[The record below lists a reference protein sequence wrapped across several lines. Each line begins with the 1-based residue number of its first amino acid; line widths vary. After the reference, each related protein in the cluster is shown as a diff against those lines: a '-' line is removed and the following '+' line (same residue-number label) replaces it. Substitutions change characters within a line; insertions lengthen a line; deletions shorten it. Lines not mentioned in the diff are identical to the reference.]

1 MNMLLTISWRN
12 IWRHPARS
20 GVLLGAIIAGL
31 WAGIMVSAM
40 ANGWVKQ
47 RFDNMILEELTHVQI
62 HHPEFLAERESAM
75 HIDRADDLMR
85 FLEQDD
91 RVRNFT
97 PRTLSDAMI
106 QSPLTSSG
114 VQIRGI
120 DSHKEPR
127 TTTFHE
133 NLTQGEYLDAGM
145 RNPILL
151 GEEPRTTT
159 FHENLTQG
167 EYLDAGMRNPILLG
181 EELAEKLNVGIGNR
195 VVLSFQ
201 DLDNHITSGSFNIA
215 GLFRTASNP
224 YDERH
229 VFVRARDL
237 NTLLT
242 EQTIWHEIAIILH
255 DESLSNALAA
265 DLNRQFDGIA
275 AETWYE
281 LSPELRYI
289 TDMGG
294 SMTFYIMVVIMLALA
309 FGILNTMLMAIFE
322 RMRELGMLMAV
333 GMSKIRIFLMIMLE
347 SVILTLTGAVA
358 GLVIAHI
365 SVNYL
370 ARKGL
375 DMTSVGGE
383 SMAEFGYD
391 AVVYPIAASG
401 DYITTIL
408 LVSFTAILAAIYPA
422 IKALR
427 LNPVEVI
434 KD

>member
-1 MNMLLTISWRN
+1 MNMLLSISWRN

-20 GVLLGAIIAGL
+20 GVLLGAIVAGL
-31 WAGIMVSAM
+31 WAGIMVSALT
-40 ANGWVKQ
+40 NGWVKQ

-62 HHPEFLAERESAM
+62 HHPEFLTERESDM

-114 VQIRGI
+114 VQIRGVDI
-120 DSHKEPR
+120 QSEPR

-133 NLTQGEYLDAGM
+133 NLTQGEYLDSEV

-151 GEEPRTTT
+151 GER
-159 FHENLTQG
+159 
-167 EYLDAGMRNPILLG
+167 
-181 EELAEKLNVGIGNR
+181 LAERLNVGVGNR

-201 DLDNHITSGSFNIA
+201 DLDNHITSGSFNIT
-215 GLFRTASNP
+215 GLFKTASTP
-224 YDERH
+224 YDERN
-229 VFVRARDL
+229 VFVRAEDL
-237 NTLLT
+237 NALLT

-255 DESLSNALAA
+255 DESLSNALTA

-358 GLVIAHI
+358 GLAVAHI

-370 ARKGL
+370 ARNGL
-375 DMTSVGGE
+375 DMTSVGGD

-408 LVSFTAILAAIYPA
+408 LVAFTAILAAVYPA